1 MAVRECPDCKHVQ
14 KNSVVQWHQ
23 QLIGIL
29 YLLFNLMSYSLRQE
43 LTVFERGGF
52 RMIRLYPG
60 LKNHKK
66 ENKKL
71 RKKSQNI
78 TKKSGGKSQKIY
90 DFFYL
95 VTF

>member
-29 YLLFNLMSYSLRQE
+29 YLLFKLMSYSLRQE
-43 LTVFERGGF
+43 LTIFERGGF

-71 RKKSQNI
+71 RKNHKISPKNRGGNH
-78 TKKSGGKSQKIY
+78 KKYMI
-90 DFFYL
+90 FFISY
-95 VTF
+95 TF